1 MATIGLSRVIQSA
14 DIDQVE
20 RAEALEAQIVSP
32 LHMNLGR
39 FIQVSES
46 NKSL

>member
-1 MATIGLSRVIQSA
+1 MATIGFSRVIQSA
-14 DIDQVE
+14 DIDQE